1 MSLST
6 EKRPSFW
13 KELKRRGVPR
23 VMAMYAATAFII
35 MEAGDIMLPR
45 LGLPDWTVTLVIV
58 LLIVGL
64 PLAFILSWIFDITP
78 HGVVKTGP
86 LEEEVQ
92 DMEPE
97 ETHRRKLR
105 VSDGVIGVLLIF
117 VAVLVYPKIF
127 GAGNSSLPREMK
139 GKISIAV
146 MPFKNMTG
154 DSIYNLWQEGLQN
167 LVITALSNSE
177 ELAVRQFETM
187 NHLIKKD
194 AGVNYASLTPSLIND
209 MARKVEANTVISGNM
224 HKSGTTFR
232 LTANIM
238 NADTEEIYKSY
249 EMEGNAEDE
258 LFKLADSLSL
268 AIRNFLEIKKIRQS
282 VDFDLAYAYTNS
294 AEAYKYYLQG
304 LMCHGYLDY
313 TCAAENYNKA
323 IQVDSNFVSAMMKLA
338 YCYADIRQAE
348 LSKKWAY
355 EAYNRM
361 EKLPPEMQLM
371 VRAVK
376 AVADKKPLEQL
387 DYAKRYL
394 DLYPHSTYMTYMV
407 AWINFNL
414 HQWEASIEGFELNM
428 DLLAKIDDHPWA
440 WTYILLGGAYHE
452 IGSHKKEQ
460 KIFEEGISHWPEQKS
475 TFYYWMAIC
484 SVSQGDAT
492 RTAFYLKEIRKMKE
506 QSGWPEANI
515 LLWYAGIY
523 AKGGSLQKAEE
534 YYHLAI
540 ALKPGNQ
547 YALYDF
553 VEFLINNDIH
563 REEAQNIIVPLME
576 QYPDKASYLY
586 SYGKL
591 LYNQGRLRKADEVL
605 QKSWDLKSYYDHEHF
620 TITKKLRDQ
629 LAAQ

>member
-1 MSLST
+1 MSPAKK
-6 EKRPSFW
+6 KRPAFW

-23 VMAMYAATAFII
+23 VLAMYAATAFII

-45 LGLPDWTVTLVIV
+45 LGLPDWTVTLVII
-58 LLIVGL
+58 LLILGL
-64 PLAFILSWIFDITP
+64 PVALVLSWIFDITP

-86 LEEEVQ
+86 PEKVEQ

-97 ETHRRKLR
+97 VRSRRKLR
-105 VSDGVIGVLLIF
+105 ISDGVIGLLLML

-127 GAGNSSLPREMK
+127 QGKNSSLPREMK

-154 DSIYNLWQEGLQN
+154 DSIYNLWQGGLQN

-177 ELAVRQFETM
+177 ELSVRQFETM
-187 NHLIKKD
+187 NSLIKKG

-224 HKSGTTFR
+224 HKSGEKLR
-232 LTANIM
+232 ITANIM

-258 LFKLADSLSL
+258 LFKLTDSLSL
-268 AIRNFLEIKKIRQS
+268 LIRNFLEIKKIRQNI
-282 VDFDLAYAYTNS
+282 DFDLAYAYTNS

-304 LMCHGYLDY
+304 LICHGYLDY
-313 TCAAENYNKA
+313 SCAAENYNKA
-323 IQVDSNFVSAMMKLA
+323 IRADSNFVSAMMKLA

-355 EAYNRM
+355 EAYDRM
-361 EKLPPEMQLM
+361 EQLPPEMQLM

-387 DYAKRYL
+387 DYSKRYL
-394 DLYPHSTYMTYMV
+394 DLYPLSTYMTYMV

-414 HQWEASIEGFELNM
+414 HQWEASIEGFELSM
-428 DLLAKIDDHPWA
+428 DLYAKIDAHPWA

-452 IGSHKKEQ
+452 IGSHKKEL
-460 KIFEEGISHWPEQKS
+460 KIFEEGIKQWPEQKS
-475 TFYYWMAIC
+475 TFYYWLAIC
-484 SVSQGDAT
+484 TVSQGD
-492 RTAFYLKEIRKMKE
+492 TARAGFYLEEIRKMKE

-515 LLWYAGIY
+515 LLWYASIY
-523 AKGGSLQKAEE
+523 AKGGSVQKAEE
-534 YYHLAI
+534 YYRLAV
-540 ALKPGNQ
+540 ALKPGDQ
-547 YALYDF
+547 YALFDF

-563 REEAQNIIVPLME
+563 PKEAQEIIVPLVE
-576 QYPDKASYLY
+576 QYPDNASYLY

-591 LYNQGRLRKADEVL
+591 LINQGELIKASEVL
-605 QKSWDLKSYYDHEHF
+605 QRSWDLKAYYDHEHF
-620 TITKKLRDQ
+620 TITKKLHDQ
-629 LAAQ
+629 IAAQ